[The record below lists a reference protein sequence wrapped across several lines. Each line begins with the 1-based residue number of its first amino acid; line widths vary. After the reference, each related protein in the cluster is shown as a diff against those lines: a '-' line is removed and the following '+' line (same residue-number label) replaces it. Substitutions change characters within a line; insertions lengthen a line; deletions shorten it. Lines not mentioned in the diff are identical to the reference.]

1 MAYVSPNIQRFY
13 LSRETLIQHCMI
25 SRDFPRISSA
35 DENCTVTEVDDEINT
50 NHYIGELS
58 ATKFGPCGCP
68 TLSLP
73 LLCSKDLPFA
83 CTKENIPKM

>member
-1 MAYVSPNIQRFY
+1 MPYVSPNIQRFY

-25 SRDFPRISSA
+25 SRDFPRINSA
-35 DENCTVTEVDDEINT
+35 DENCTVNEADDEINT
-50 NHYIGELS
+50 NHYIDELS

-73 LLCSKDLPFA
+73 LLCPKDLPFA